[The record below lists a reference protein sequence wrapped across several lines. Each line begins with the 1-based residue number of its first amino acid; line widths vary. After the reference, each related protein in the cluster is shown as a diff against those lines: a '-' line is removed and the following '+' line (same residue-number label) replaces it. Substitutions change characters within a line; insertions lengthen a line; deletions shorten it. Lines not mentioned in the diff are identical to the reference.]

1 MEMADTSPLEPVAQ
15 RQYHL
20 QNGFHFRCACE
31 RCTAPGSDDTLARI
45 HSLQAQLNDWSEKP
59 TGSPEMAEELLQL
72 HRDEGLEGF
81 MDVAYGF
88 AALAYSAVGD
98 EPSAIKYAEKARGAI
113 LMKDGRW
120 SANLR
125 IWEEM
130 LGDVRAHWSWRR
142 RL

>member
-1 MEMADTSPLEPVAQ
+1 
-15 RQYHL
+15 
-20 QNGFHFRCACE
+20 
-31 RCTAPGSDDTLARI
+31 
-45 HSLQAQLNDWSEKP
+45 SLQSQLNDWSP
-59 TGSPEMAEELLQL
+59 TSIGSPALAEELLQL

-88 AALAYSAVGD
+88 TALAYSAVGED
-98 EPSAIKYAEKARGAI
+98 EKAVEFAEKAGEAV

-120 SANLR
+120 SDNLR

-130 LGDVRAHWSWRR
+130 LGDVKGHWSWAR